1 MGKVACAPGRVCGAL
16 LAGLAGLAHSA
27 GGPAP
32 IIDINNRNLDW
43 HYYRSPDTTCVIAGT
58 AVSELRDDAFEVQF
72 RQARGQKMK
81 LFVLIPGL
89 PQGGSLFMESPVTR
103 ERWRIFTEN
112 YAPALDGE
120 KAEALQRNVAGGVS
134 LWFTFEFAGKRVK
147 YETISRGSATAASY
161 FRNCLNYNLL
171 ESLKAEAK

>member
-1 MGKVACAPGRVCGAL
+1 MRTWQRHAGVL
-16 LAGLAGLAHSA
+16 LAGIAGAVHSA

-32 IIDINNRNLDW
+32 IIDINNRNLNW
-43 HYYRSPDTTCVIAGT
+43 HYYRSPDTTCVFAGT

-89 PQGGSLFMESPVTR
+89 PKGGTLYMESPVTR
-103 ERWRIFTEN
+103 ERWKIFTEN
-112 YAPALDGE
+112 YVPALDGE

-147 YETISRGSATAASY
+147 YETISRGSAATAGY
-161 FRNCLNYNLL
+161 FRNCVNYNLM
-171 ESLKAEAK
+171 ESLKAETK